1 MLSYRIDRQRAI
13 VSHSSFQSSLLLL
26 FPLPS
31 ECLHPT
37 SASPTSKLSPLASEG
52 ECPQQLRGAQ
62 EQVSFCKP
70 WHSAQP
76 KGFSVPRAATVLNAD
91 IDSESNS
98 TNHSLRVVKNQCTH
112 FFYRSPQPKTC
123 RRRRQQPP
131 GLALALSIPAARACI
146 CLYAGQMLRMLLVV
160 IPKPVSMDPLSK
172 DCSELMA
179 SRLRF
184 NPSTQASTGK
194 HTELPKQERI
204 ERNSLSL

>member
-1 MLSYRIDRQRAI
+1 MKESAPSSYGGHKNRCLSANPGTVLSQRA
-13 VSHSSFQSSLLLL
+13 S
-26 FPLPS
+26 
-31 ECLHPT
+31 
-37 SASPTSKLSPLASEG
+37 
-52 ECPQQLRGAQ
+52 
-62 EQVSFCKP
+62 
-70 WHSAQP
+70 
-76 KGFSVPRAATVLNAD
+76 FSVPRAATVLNAD
-91 IDSESNS
+91 IESNS

-112 FFYRSPQPKTC
+112 FFYRSPRPKTC
-123 RRRRQQPP
+123 RRHRQQPP

-194 HTELPKQERI
+194 HLVPKPKRFHKSCSYNSKVPWPLYILLLQMSLGKKGNLWYLPYP
-204 ERNSLSL
+204 